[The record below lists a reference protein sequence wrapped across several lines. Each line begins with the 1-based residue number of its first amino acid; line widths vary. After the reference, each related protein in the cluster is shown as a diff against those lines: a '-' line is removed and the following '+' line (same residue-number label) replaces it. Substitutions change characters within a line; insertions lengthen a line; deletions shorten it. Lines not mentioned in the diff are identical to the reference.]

1 MIFTKNNIEARAA
14 MLSEF
19 QNKTGSVPPVGS
31 VIRSIIDSLALQL
44 DDIYGSLRE
53 LSSNAFLSGAS
64 GEYLDAIGELFGM
77 PRYEA
82 VKYPSVGGITIYTID
97 RKPLASRITPDI
109 FNNMKLKSIYG
120 DEFTVTSVIT
130 QDQLISSSL
139 SLTARVDY
147 AVTKTLAHDTVTIYS
162 PEVIGVAVTN
172 TAEIN
177 TYTDRESDDDYRY
190 RLMHMFDYAKKANS
204 AAVRLAALAVP
215 GVADVKIIEGVR
227 GTGSFDLYVIGENL
241 TTDYALVDVVSSV
254 LKDVVALGTNYTVK
268 TPQKLEVY
276 VDATVYAKNA
286 TNDELTL
293 SAISSLKNYIDNIPL
308 GGTLNVPMIEQAVAN
323 SNNKIV
329 SVQNISVYIAIVD
342 EYGIIHKSKL
352 YKQSFTSNDVEKFML
367 AEVNPVQLTVINT

>member
-1 MIFTKNNIEARAA
+1 MIYTKNNIEARAA
-14 MLSEF
+14 MLSSFKE
-19 QNKTGSVPPVGS
+19 KTGTVPPVGS
-31 VIRSIIDSLALQL
+31 VIRSIIDSLAMQL

-64 GEYLDAIGELFGM
+64 GEYLDAIGDLFGM
-77 PRYEA
+77 PRYDA
-82 VKYPSVGGITIYTID
+82 VKYPSVGGITIYTVD

-109 FNNMKLKSIYG
+109 FNNMKLHSAYG

-139 SLTARVDY
+139 NLTASVDY
-147 AVTKTLAHDTVTIYS
+147 AVTKTLPYNSITTYS
-162 PEVIGVAVTN
+162 PEVIGVVVTN

-177 TYTDRESDDDYRY
+177 TYTDRESDDNYRY
-190 RLMHMFDYAKKANS
+190 RIMHMFDYAKRANS
-204 AAVRLAALAVP
+204 AAVRLATLAVP

-241 TTDYALVDVVSSV
+241 TTDYALVDVVNSV

-276 VDATVYAKNA
+276 VDTTVYAKSA
-286 TNDELTL
+286 TQDELNL
-293 SAISSLKNYIDNIPL
+293 SAISSLKNYIDNISL
-308 GGTLNVPMIEQAVAN
+308 GGTLDIPMIEQALAG

-329 SVQNISVYIAIVD
+329 SVQNVSVYVAIVD

-352 YKQSFTSNDVEKFML
+352 YKTFFKSNDMEKFML
-367 AEVNPVQLTVINT
+367 AEINPVQLTVINT